1 VSTPTWVTVGF
12 LAGRTARSAIEATL
26 LGALAEAAA
35 VVAFYRLKY
44 ATEGVPWV
52 PAALYLPAAL
62 ATGLVFGWLGFIS
75 SRGRRIGLMVLAGT
89 WIAEPLGWIALE
101 YLRAGHPSLDT
112 AQMVAAMV
120 ELLVGLLLAVTAF
133 RAATTWRR

>member
-1 VSTPTWVTVGF
+1 M
-12 LAGRTARSAIEATL
+12 
-26 LGALAEAAA
+26 
-35 VVAFYRLKY
+35 AFYLVKY
-44 ATEGVPWV
+44 VTEGVPWV
-52 PAALYLPAAL
+52 PAALYLLGGL

-112 AQMVAAMV
+112 AQLLVAMV

-133 RAATTWRR
+133 RSVPTWRR